1 MNWRREEKS
10 DMVPHLVSYSK
21 QRIALATVLTLALL
35 LMAAPSVLAD
45 EVGGHVN
52 SARSGQ
58 LPLLAS
64 ADRLAGASAA
74 AQAASGKV
82 FHTGL
87 SSLLGTCDSVGEVV
101 GAGPDVPSV
110 FSAFRQSG
118 SHWNII
124 TNPAWTAMGTGRATG
139 SDGMVYVS
147 VVFCRQAGVEPPAV
161 EPPAVEPPAVEPPA
175 VEPPAATTQSSS
187 GGAPAVQAIAEV
199 SAQEPI
205 LDEPP
210 PLMSSRRAEIGTILD
225 RQAKLMLPEWSVKG
239 CENGDR
245 GQVPDGLKDE
255 SETCPTTS

>member
-161 EPPAVEPPAVEPPA
+161 EPPA
-175 VEPPAATTQSSS
+175 ATTQSSS